1 MNPAFKS
8 RQLSFLIQN
17 VVVTLILLGIHS
29 YLLSHFAQNTQFI
42 IPLWQIYVFHFV
54 VTTLLYTVINYKYSK
69 GKKEIFNTFMGF
81 TLLKMILAIV
91 FLLPVFLSETENK
104 QPDVFNFFIPYFLYL
119 FFEVYSLTSFLQKKP

>member
-17 VVVTLILLGIHS
+17 IVVTLILLGIHS
-29 YLLSHFAQNTQFI
+29 YLLSHFAENYQFI
-42 IPLWQIYVFHFV
+42 IPLWQIYIFHFV
-54 VTTLLYTVINYKYSK
+54 VTTLLYTVINYKYSN
-69 GKKEIFNTFMGF
+69 GKTEIFNTFMGF
-81 TLLKMILAIV
+81 TLLKMVLAIV